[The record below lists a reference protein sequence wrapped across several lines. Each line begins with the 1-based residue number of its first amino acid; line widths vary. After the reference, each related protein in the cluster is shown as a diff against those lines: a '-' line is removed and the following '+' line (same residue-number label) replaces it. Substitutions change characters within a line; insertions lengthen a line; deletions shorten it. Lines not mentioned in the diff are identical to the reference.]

1 MICCACGRKV
11 NSTNSKKIQK
21 INVGNPR
28 GGHPCCYNQIGILLK
43 TAILSV
49 GRTEGEAE
57 GEDDG
62 KGGGLG
68 FRGLCLWMALVTLE
82 KCVFKQK

>member
-1 MICCACGRKV
+1 MICCASGRKV
-11 NSTNSKKIQK
+11 NSKNQKIQK
-21 INVGNPR
+21 NQKIHVGNPR
-28 GGHPCCYNQIGILLK
+28 SGHPCCYSQIRLVLK

-68 FRGLCLWMALVTLE
+68 FRGLCLWMSLVTFE
-82 KCVFKQK
+82 KCVSN